1 MIVLENSELQVEIS
15 EKGAE
20 IQRIIQKQANFNY
33 IWSDNN
39 QGIWKRHAPI
49 LFPFIGKSNQDQYR
63 INQQTFPMSQHG
75 FGRDQTFIA
84 QQTNDTAATF
94 TFTANESTKKA
105 YPFAFSLKILYTL
118 KENQLQVK
126 FEVINQDTKSM
137 SFALG
142 VHPGFNVPL
151 NGEGSFE
158 DYSLKLNPATISL
171 KQWEI
176 GPAPFRTGNIIPFT
190 AATENNVI
198 PLTHKLLDDGLIILE
213 NKEITQVTLQSNKT
227 SHSVSLSTGDFPYL
241 AMWSPEK
248 KQAPFLCIEP
258 FAGLPDKYGDITEL
272 FAKQGNMLLDAGK
285 TKKLAYQL
293 ELK

>member
-1 MIVLENSELQVEIS
+1 MILLENNELQVEIS

-20 IQRIIQKQANFNY
+20 IQRIINKKANFNY
-33 IWSDNN
+33 IWSDNG

-63 INQQTFPMSQHG
+63 IDQQTFPMSQHG
-75 FGRDQTFIA
+75 FGRDQTF
-84 QQTNDTAATF
+84 TAEQASETEATF
-94 TFTANESTKKA
+94 TFTATEDTKKI
-105 YPFAFSLKILYTL
+105 YPFVFSLKISYAL
-118 KENQLQVK
+118 KENQLQVN

-158 DYSLKLNPATISL
+158 DYSLQLNPSTISL

-190 AATENNVI
+190 ATKENNVI
-198 PLTHKLLDDGLIILE
+198 PLNHKLLDDGLIILE
-213 NKEITQVTLQSNKT
+213 KKELSQVTLQSNKT

-241 AMWSPEK
+241 ALWSPENK
-248 KQAPFLCIEP
+248 RAPFLCIEP

-272 FAKQGNMLLDAGK
+272 FEKQANMLLTAGK